1 MSYTAE
7 AANNGCCVISVI
19 LFDRAILHAIYLIL
33 FSALHNIRT
42 KHELHS
48 RDQQGTAVVLYVGDR
63 IRKSP
68 IHIAFKN
75 MK

>member
-1 MSYTAE
+1 MRHHSAGFERQIVQLVQRTWRQLFSTYSFKMSYTAE

-42 KHELHS
+42 
-48 RDQQGTAVVLYVGDR
+48 
-63 IRKSP
+63 
-68 IHIAFKN
+68 
-75 MK
+75 M